1 MTEAHIAAPAAHKFR
16 LPLEPDAPAHD
27 MAGNTAQDQAMPST
41 PTVPPP
47 SADSLHS
54 SLKRNIEQL
63 AERRKRDIASSS
75 LQERVA
81 DKITGFTG
89 SMRFVYLHL
98 VIYTLWIVI
107 NLGLL
112 PGVRRFD
119 PSFVILAME
128 ASVEAIFLSTFV
140 LISQNRMAG
149 TADKRA
155 DLDLHINLLAEHELT
170 KLAEMIAAISEKLGV
185 HSVPEGEIG
194 EISRDVAPE
203 AVLDAI
209 EASNE
214 DQDRRR

>member
-1 MTEAHIAAPAAHKFR
+1 
-16 LPLEPDAPAHD
+16 
-27 MAGNTAQDQAMPST
+27 MPTT

-54 SLKRNIEQL
+54 ALKRNIEQL
-63 AERRKRDIASSS
+63 AERRKRDLAASS

-81 DKITGFTG
+81 DRITGFTG
-89 SMRFVYLHL
+89 SMLFVCLHL

-107 NLGLL
+107 NLGWV

-140 LISQNRMAG
+140 LISQNRMAA

-170 KLAEMIAAISEKLGV
+170 KLTEMVAAISEKLGV
-185 HSVPEGEIG
+185 HAVPGREID

-214 DQDRRR
+214 DQDLRR